1 MAEDKPKYKPK
12 LSDVISKDESK
23 TPTPKK
29 APSAPAPTPKKAP
42 PAPAPT
48 PKVVKR
54 VKAQKPDSY

>member
-29 APSAPAPTPKKAP
+29 AP